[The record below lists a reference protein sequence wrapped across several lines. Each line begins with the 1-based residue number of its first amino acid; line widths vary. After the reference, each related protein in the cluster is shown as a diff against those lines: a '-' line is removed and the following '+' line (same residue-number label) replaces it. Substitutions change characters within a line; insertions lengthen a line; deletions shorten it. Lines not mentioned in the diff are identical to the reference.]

1 MNVDTMN
8 RCPTEEELE
17 RLANS
22 QGEPSRSPAI
32 DDHLAA
38 CPRCRAW
45 LDDARADEDLLGN
58 LRGVLSGHASSADW
72 KGFASPASSPRL
84 PERIGH
90 YRILSRLGEG
100 GMGVVLEAEQD
111 FPRRTVAIKL
121 IRPGRRYDAQAI
133 RLFEREVR
141 ALARL
146 KHPAIA
152 AIFDA
157 GHTDAGDP
165 YLVMERVQG
174 EELSRF
180 LTRTNPPLRERLAL
194 FRQICDGVV
203 AAHQRGVIHRDLK
216 PGNILVEASMA
227 NQSHGPLAPRSP
239 GPQIKILDFGLARVA
254 DPDSSDA
261 SLHTQE
267 GSVRGT
273 LAYMSP
279 EQASGRSEEVDVRS
293 DVYSLGVVLYEVLTG
308 SLPYTVD
315 RARPH
320 DAVRAIRETPPR
332 PLAKQNSEI
341 SADLQTICLKA
352 LEKEPLRRYQSV
364 AAFADD
370 LDRHARNEPI
380 LARSPS
386 TTYYLRK
393 FVARHTL
400 AVSFAAAMLFTLAGF
415 GVWMNVLYRRAD
427 VQREE
432 AVAAKAAADS
442 KARTAAEV
450 QRFLEAMLSSSN
462 PESAKGRD
470 ISILREL
477 LDSAAA
483 RVRTDLNDQPE
494 AAASVERAIG
504 NTYLSL
510 GLFDLAELHL
520 KNALALR
527 RHLFGESNGAVAESL
542 NDLGVMYRRLKNNAE
557 SEKHLTS
564 ALNIRR
570 AAFGED
576 SDEVAEST
584 NNLGALRIQQGRRA
598 EGEDMIR
605 RALDIQQRRTGG
617 KDPELAFGLQNLATV
632 LLYGGKLDEAE
643 AALRRAIAIR
653 KEAFGDADPRL
664 PTLLTSLAHV
674 AIHYKGDKPAGELL
688 LREAVDISRKIMGP
702 DHPDA
707 ADALGALGYCL
718 ESRRADDEAAKIFI
732 EAARLQERRALA
744 EDTDLMSYRSGAARA
759 LVRLGRYADALPIL
773 ETNLSQMQAHRNISH
788 KALEESVQLRATIAE
803 HLGDKPRAEYWRHT
817 LLSDSPP

>member
-17 RLANS
+17 RLANAR
-22 QGEPSRSPAI
+22 GEPSRSPAI

-45 LDDARADEDLLGN
+45 LDDARADEELLGN
-58 LRGVLSGHASSADW
+58 LRGVITGHASSADW
-72 KGFASPASSPRL
+72 KGFASPTTAVRL
-84 PERIGH
+84 PERIGS

-111 FPRRTVAIKL
+111 FPKRTVAIKL

-194 FRQICDGVV
+194 FRQICDGVI

-216 PGNILVEASMA
+216 PGNILVESNGRASV
-227 NQSHGPLAPRSP
+227 
-239 GPQIKILDFGLARVA
+239 KILDFGLARVA

-279 EQASGRSEEVDVRS
+279 EQASGRSDEVDVRS
-293 DVYSLGVVLYEVLTG
+293 DVYSLGVVLYEILTG

-332 PLAKQNSEI
+332 PLAKQNSAI
-341 SADLQTICLKA
+341 SSDLQTICLKA

-364 AAFADD
+364 AALADD
-370 LDRHARNEPI
+370 LDRHARNQPI
-380 LARSPS
+380 LARPPS

-400 AVSFAAAMLFTLAGF
+400 AVGFAAVMLLTLAGF
-415 GVWMNVLYRRAD
+415 GAWMNVLYRRAD
-427 VQREE
+427 VQRDE
-432 AVAAKAAADS
+432 AVAAKAVADS

-450 QRFLEAMLSSSN
+450 QRFLEAMLSSTN

-527 RHLFGESNGAVAESL
+527 RHLFGESNGVVAESL
-542 NDLGVMYRRLKNNAE
+542 NDLGVMYRRLKNNTE
-557 SEKHLTS
+557 SEKHLS
-564 ALNIRR
+564 AALDIRR

-576 SDEVAEST
+576 SDEFAEST

-605 RALDIQQRRTGG
+605 RALDIQQHRTGG

-653 KEAFGDADPRL
+653 KEAFGDSDPRL

-674 AIHYKGDKPAGELL
+674 AIHYKGDKPAGESL
-688 LREAVDISRKIMGP
+688 LREAVGISRKIMGP

-744 EDTDLMSYRSGAARA
+744 DDIDLMSYRSGAVRA

-773 ETNLSQMQAHRNISH
+773 ETNLSHMQAHRNISQ
-788 KALEESVQLRATIAE
+788 KALEESVQLRATIAD
-803 HLGDKPRAEYWRHT
+803 HLGDKPRAEYWRQT
-817 LLSDSPP
+817 LLPDSPP

>member
-22 QGEPSRSPAI
+22 QEAPSHSPAI
-32 DDHLAA
+32 SDHVAA

-58 LRGVLSGHASSADW
+58 LRGVLTGHASSADW
-72 KGFASPASSPRL
+72 KGFASSTSSPRL
-84 PERIGH
+84 PERIGS
-90 YRILSRLGEG
+90 YQILSRLGEG

-111 FPRRTVAIKL
+111 FPKRTVAIKL

-157 GHTDAGDP
+157 GHTDTGDP

-180 LTRTNPPLRERLAL
+180 LTRTNPPLRDRIAL
-194 FRQICDGVV
+194 FRQICDGVI

-216 PGNILVEASMA
+216 PGNILVESNGTASV
-227 NQSHGPLAPRSP
+227 
-239 GPQIKILDFGLARVA
+239 KILDFGLARVA

-279 EQASGRSEEVDVRS
+279 EQATGRSDEVDVRS
-293 DVYSLGVVLYEVLTG
+293 DVYSLGVVLYEALTG

-315 RARPH
+315 RNRPH
-320 DAVRAIRETPPR
+320 DAVRTIRETPPR
-332 PLAKQNSEI
+332 PPSKLDSAI
-341 SADLQTICLKA
+341 SIDLQTICLKA

-364 AAFADD
+364 AALADD
-370 LDRHARNEPI
+370 LDRLTRNEPI
-380 LARSPS
+380 LARPPS
-386 TTYYLRK
+386 TTYYFRK

-400 AVSFAAAMLFTLAGF
+400 AVGFAAVMLFTLAGF
-415 GVWMNVLYRRAD
+415 GAWMNVLYRRAD

-432 AVAAKAAADS
+432 AVAAKAVADS

-462 PESAKGRD
+462 PEAAKGRD

-483 RVRTDLNDQPE
+483 RVRTDLNNQPE

-542 NDLGVMYRRLKNNAE
+542 NDLGVMYRRLKNNVE
-557 SEKHLTS
+557 SEKHLS
-564 ALNIRR
+564 AALNIRH

-605 RALDIQQRRTGG
+605 RALELQQRRTGG

-653 KEAFGDADPRL
+653 KEAFGNADPRL
-664 PTLLTSLAHV
+664 PTLLNSLAHI
-674 AIHYKGDKPAGELL
+674 AIHYKGDKAAGEAL
-688 LREAVDISRKIMGP
+688 LREAVDISRTIMGP

-718 ESRRADDEAAKIFI
+718 ESRRADEEAASIFI
-732 EAARLQERRALA
+732 EAARLQERRAPA
-744 EDTDLMSYRSGAARA
+744 DDTDLMSYRSGAVRA

-773 ETNLSQMQAHRNISH
+773 ETNLSHMQAHRNVSR

-803 HLGDKPRAEYWRHT
+803 HLGDKPRAEYWRQT
-817 LLSDSPP
+817 LLSDPPP